1 MKTHSSNRKDLA
13 LITGVI
19 TRAKVWEV
27 KVGSVEY
34 APNGDERFETT
45 DGKFLVLKDR
55 AVLGYVLEEPRIG
68 EPNGNK

>member
-1 MKTHSSNRKDLA
+1 MKNQDSNRKDAA
-13 LITGVI
+13 LICGVI
-19 TRAKVWEV
+19 TRAKVWDV

-68 EPNGNK
+68 EADGNK